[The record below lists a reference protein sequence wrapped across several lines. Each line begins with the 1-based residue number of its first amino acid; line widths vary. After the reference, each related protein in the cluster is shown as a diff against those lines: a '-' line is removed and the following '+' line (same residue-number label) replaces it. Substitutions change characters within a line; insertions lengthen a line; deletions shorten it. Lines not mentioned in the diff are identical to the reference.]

1 MPGDERNMKAVI
13 LHSEIDACA
22 SADEQDVLVQVETV
36 TAALR
41 ALGHETQALPFSLD
55 LAAMADRLQRA
66 SCDLVFNLVETC
78 AGKGRLIHLAPAL
91 LDALGI
97 PYTGAGTEATFLSSN
112 KLAAKRILRAS
123 RLRTPG
129 WVSLTDSS
137 LKAPFPAGS
146 PFIVKSVWEHA
157 SVGLEE
163 GSVVSPRS
171 LGGLRDEIRGRLGT
185 LGGAAYAERYV
196 DGREFNLSVLAGSR
210 GPEVLPPAEIEF
222 LGYGDEK
229 LRIVGYRAKW
239 DEKAYEYHHTPRR
252 FDFGPQDGPLLR
264 SLKSTAL
271 RCWELFG
278 LRGYA
283 RVDYRVDR
291 GGVPWI
297 LEINSNPCLSPDSG
311 FAAATDRAG
320 IRFEAVIGRIIDDT
334 FRTG

>member
-1 MPGDERNMKAVI
+1 MKAII
-13 LHSEIDACA
+13 LHSEIESCA
-22 SADEQDVLVQVETV
+22 AADEQDVLVQVEAV
-36 TAALR
+36 TEALR
-41 ALGHETQALPFSLD
+41 ALGHEVQALPFSLD
-55 LAAMADRLQRA
+55 LAGMADRLKRGA
-66 SCDLVFNLVETC
+66 CDFVFNLVET
-78 AGKGRLIHLAPAL
+78 GGGQGRLIHLAPAL
-91 LDALGI
+91 LDFLRI

-112 KLAAKRILRAS
+112 KLTAKRILRAS

-129 WVSLTDSS
+129 WVSLTDVS
-137 LKAPFPAGS
+137 LKGPFPAGF

-163 GSVVSPRS
+163 GSVVAPRS
-171 LGGLRDEIRGRLGT
+171 LEELRGGIRDRLDK

-196 DGREFNLSVLAGSR
+196 DGREFNLSVLAGPR

-222 LGYGDEK
+222 VGYGADR

-239 DEKAYEYHHTPRR
+239 DEQAYEYHHTPRR
-252 FDFGPQDGPLLR
+252 FDFGPQDRALLR
-264 SLKSTAL
+264 SLKRSAR

-291 GGVPWI
+291 GGIPWI

-311 FAAATDRAG
+311 FTAATLRAG
-320 IRFEAVIGRIIDDT
+320 LRFGEVIARIIDDT
-334 FRTG
+334 FRAG